1 MSRNLLL
8 IDDKE
13 EFKNDFKSI
22 AQRKGYGIAWGK
34 SYDDLVEKLPKIH
47 LEITAIILDIKCLMS
62 NDQEIER
69 ADFIGSALNY
79 LNREFPDIPRMILTG
94 DEKALETVTYIH
106 QNDEDI
112 YKKEPE
118 ELDRLFLKLDEHNL
132 NYPNR
137 ILTFKEKEILGIIQ
151 NDEGKHLE
159 YKSSVQYCV
168 KNQVKNKGLQ
178 FEILKNLAAF
188 ANTDGGEIIIGVSD
202 EKQIIGLEK
211 TDYLTLKDG
220 NKIDHFRLMF
230 DDLIQNSFGNNFQK
244 ILEDFKFYNYKGNT
258 VCRVIVKGMHDKPT
272 YLRKIPKTGHP
283 YEAFFVRGQASV
295 REIIEGEKEKYIET
309 HWKK

>member
-1 MSRNLLL
+1 MSKNLLL

-13 EFKNDFKSI
+13 EFKIDFKST

-34 SYDDLVEKLPKIH
+34 SYEDLVEKLPKIH
-47 LEITAIILDIKCLMS
+47 LEITAIILDIKCLMT

-69 ADFIGSALNY
+69 ADFIGSALNF

-112 YKKEPE
+112 YKKEPQ

-132 NYPNR
+132 NHANR
-137 ILTFKEKEILGIIQ
+137 ILTFREKEILGIIQ

-168 KNQVKNKGLQ
+168 KNQIKNKELQ

-188 ANTDGGEIIIGVSD
+188 ANSEGGELLIGVDD
-202 EKQIIGLEK
+202 EKNIIGLEHA
-211 TDYLTLKDG
+211 DFLTLKND
-220 NKIDHFRLMF
+220 NKRDAFRLMF
-230 DDLIQNSFGNNFQK
+230 DDLIQSNFGNDYQMVLADFQ
-244 ILEDFKFYNYKGNT
+244 FYQIKEKT
-258 VCRVIVKGMHDKPT
+258 VCRIIVKQKHGVPVFFK
-272 YLRKIPKTGHP
+272 KIGKTGEK
-283 YEAFFVRGQASV
+283 YDSFYIRAQASA
-295 REIIEGEKEKYIET
+295 RELKGDDQIKYIES
-309 HWKK
+309 HWN